1 MRKDAH
7 DNQKEEVKPIDSI
20 PQKYALSKF
29 KGKTLQDLYAPS
41 ISKMK
46 KEVHVI
52 ASFLQGESTL
62 ELMQKTQQSTFYM
75 VTPKFYEDCVLNLMA
90 SDAKDPVRD
99 AIKTEKGIHG

>member
-1 MRKDAH
+1 
-7 DNQKEEVKPIDSI
+7 
-20 PQKYALSKF
+20 
-29 KGKTLQDLYAPS
+29 
-41 ISKMK
+41 MK

-99 AIKTEKGIHG
+99 AIKKTEERDSWMKQNIPIFT

>member
-1 MRKDAH
+1 MTTKKKKL
-7 DNQKEEVKPIDSI
+7 NPLISI
-20 PQKYALSKF
+20 PQKYDASKF

-75 VTPKFYEDCVLNLMA
+75 VTPKFYEDCVLNLMLLM
-90 SDAKDPVRD
+90 P
-99 AIKTEKGIHG
+99 KTR